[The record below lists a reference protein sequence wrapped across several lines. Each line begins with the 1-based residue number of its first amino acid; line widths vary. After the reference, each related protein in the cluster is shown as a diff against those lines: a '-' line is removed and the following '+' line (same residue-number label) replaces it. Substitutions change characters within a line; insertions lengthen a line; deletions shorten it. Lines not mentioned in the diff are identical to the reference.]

1 MFNTW
6 NDDYEKET
14 CNLQNV
20 KYFIIVQILMVV
32 CGQIRAFIFKPN
44 EWLHNCSV
52 EICKNQNYS
61 LYRIDICAG
70 DGSIEWN
77 LICSA
82 LYGINKSE
90 DPASLFNKQ
99 TSCVHSR

>member
-20 KYFIIVQILMVV
+20 KYFIIVKILMDV

-44 EWLHNCSV
+44 E
-52 EICKNQNYS
+52 
-61 LYRIDICAG
+61 
-70 DGSIEWN
+70 
-77 LICSA
+77 
-82 LYGINKSE
+82 
-90 DPASLFNKQ
+90 
-99 TSCVHSR
+99 